1 MIRKILRAVFHH
13 RNKMKY
19 FTTSNIVLNTITLKL
34 TQIFTQLSIIQH
46 FKQMKKFIVR
56 FISLF
61 FKMLTDMFTF
71 FVFL

>member
-1 MIRKILRAVFHH
+1 MGGIIVFHH